1 VRIYGQAQEM
11 QRPTIREGGNTREW
25 SFLTNVILK
34 TRGLELEGEKGLQTT
49 NVVNGQKWIILVLK

>member
-1 VRIYGQAQEM
+1 MIYGRAQEM
-11 QRPTIREGGNTREW
+11 RDPTIRGEDNTEEW

-49 NVVNGQKWIILVLK
+49 NVVNGQKGIIPVLK